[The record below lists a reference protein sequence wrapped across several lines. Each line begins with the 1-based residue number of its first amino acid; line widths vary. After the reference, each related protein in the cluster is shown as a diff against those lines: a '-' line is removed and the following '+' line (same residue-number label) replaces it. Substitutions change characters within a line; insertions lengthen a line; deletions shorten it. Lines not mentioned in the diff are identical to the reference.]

1 MASVAANM
9 AGDHASGQQLCDET
23 RAVAEQLG
31 DLEATL
37 ASLQAQAMN
46 GVFAGDLEAFRTA
59 SSRAEP
65 LSRAA
70 GDLYTLEI
78 WLMNQ
83 GLAALLTGDKD
94 PTPHLAEALQIA
106 DRIDDRVTQFH
117 LVGALG
123 IQAAASGDHSRAARL
138 FGATERL
145 RTETGAKVNPVL
157 APLLEARKAD
167 LRTQLGGSPYDAEF
181 RVGVAMGRSNA
192 LTLALGASSQPE
204 QRDDTARLAP
214 LAKRET
220 EVARLIA
227 QGLSNKQI
235 ASRLFISER
244 TVENHV
250 RNTMDKLGFISRTQI
265 ATWATLAH
273 ATTRQA

>member
-106 DRIDDRVTQFH
+106 
-117 LVGALG
+117 ALG